1 MLPTSKLQGERRKE
15 AFKNKIMKIG
25 LELQFPQSELTPSS
39 HTKYTHTWFISHNN
53 SQAGVEKN

>member
-39 HTKYTHTWFISHNN
+39 HTKYTHT
-53 SQAGVEKN
+53 